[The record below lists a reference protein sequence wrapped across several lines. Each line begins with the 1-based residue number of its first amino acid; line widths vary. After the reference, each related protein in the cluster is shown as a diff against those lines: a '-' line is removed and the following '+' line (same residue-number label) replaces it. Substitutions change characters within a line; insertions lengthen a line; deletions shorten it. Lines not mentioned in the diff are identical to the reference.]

1 MQSEPNPLAILFVA
15 ETSVSNFKVKWI
27 ITDKWFTACNEKR
40 EFIVTEQ
47 LFILIKKETE
57 MEEQQQITG
66 KQRVQ
71 CNNVLGKPTN
81 KLGFQGVNGKS
92 TSLAVCAGRMFCDKT
107 FIFTSGPDEEQ
118 SINLLN
124 HKAVLIINKCR
135 HYLHHAI
142 SRIFFLF
149 L

>member
-81 KLGFQGVNGKS
+81 KLGFQGVNGKW
-92 TSLAVCAGRMFCDKT
+92 TSLAVCARRMFCDKT

>member
-27 ITDKWFTACNEKR
+27 ITDKWFTACNEKH

-57 MEEQQQITG
+57 MEEQQQIRG

-92 TSLAVCAGRMFCDKT
+92 TSLAVCARRMFCDKT